1 MTFPD
6 TVFCKSSILSFISG
20 LERCHVRILFHWD
33 TGNPC
38 SFSFVVFW
46 FVRQINCEMNIK
58 REIEASVINH
68 LLALSLCQCHYT
80 HARTHTHGNRK
91 RIHMCLYIRDHTC
104 FYDVSNGG
112 TVRQNTL
119 HDAITE
125 MSHKW
130 HAIIKVSVCMCVW
143 LHGRI
148 CSNIILTCTTCKVIL
163 LCCQ

>member
-6 TVFCKSSILSFISG
+6 IVFCKSFILSFISG

-80 HARTHTHGNRK
+80 RTHTGKENTYT
-91 RIHMCLYIRDHTC
+91 HMSLYQRSHMFLWCVQWRNSET
-104 FYDVSNGG
+104 
-112 TVRQNTL
+112 NTL

-143 LHGRI
+143 LHGKI
-148 CSNIILTCTTCKVIL
+148 CSNIILTCATCKVIL

>member
-1 MTFPD
+1 MWRFQTLCFVNPPFYLLFLD
-6 TVFCKSSILSFISG
+6 LKDAMYVFCFIG
-20 LERCHVRILFHWD
+20 TLEIPVHFL
-33 TGNPC
+33 
-38 SFSFVVFW
+38 FVVFW

-80 HARTHTHGNRK
+80 HTHARGNRK

-148 CSNIILTCTTCKVIL
+148 CSNITLTCTTCKVIL

>member
-1 MTFPD
+1 M
-6 TVFCKSSILSFISG
+6 FCKSFILSFISG

-80 HARTHTHGNRK
+80 RAHTREKKTHTHMSLYQRP
-91 RIHMCLYIRDHTC
+91 HMFLWCVQWRNSET
-104 FYDVSNGG
+104 
-112 TVRQNTL
+112 NTL

-143 LHGRI
+143 LHGKI

>member
-1 MTFPD
+1 MQGSNVCARGTMTFCSSHLIFQKTFQLPACYVTFPD

-80 HARTHTHGNRK
+80 HAHTHTREQKTHTHVSLYQRP
-91 RIHMCLYIRDHTC
+91 HMFL
-104 FYDVSNGG
+104 
-112 TVRQNTL
+112 
-119 HDAITE
+119 
-125 MSHKW
+125 W
-130 HAIIKVSVCMCVW
+130 CVQW
-143 LHGRI
+143 RNSETKHVAR
-148 CSNIILTCTTCKVIL
+148 CNYRNVT
-163 LCCQ
+163 